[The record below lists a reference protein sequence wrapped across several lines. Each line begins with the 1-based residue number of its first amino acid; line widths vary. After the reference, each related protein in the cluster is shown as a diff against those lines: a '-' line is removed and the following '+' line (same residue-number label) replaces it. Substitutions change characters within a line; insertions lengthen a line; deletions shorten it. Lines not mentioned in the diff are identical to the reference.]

1 MKNKTIK
8 DSAVTASSEYDQNT
22 GPEKAR
28 LDMSEW
34 IGGRWYAGWRAE
46 TNDDTQWLEVNL
58 GKVMKITR
66 IATQG
71 GVYYYYNHGSSYY
84 WVTSYSVSSR
94 LHDQEDFHD
103 YQNNT
108 VRTETFSIN
117 CKLKQLLTVSQV
129 KRERMLLIEL
139 NTPSSYFTK
148 INSKEKIGD
157 GVTIGVTR

>member
-1 MKNKTIK
+1 MI
-8 DSAVTASSEYDQNT
+8 S
-22 GPEKAR
+22 
-28 LDMSEW
+28 
-34 IGGRWYAGWRAE
+34 GRVYAGWRAG
-46 TNDDTQWLEVNL
+46 TNDYKPWLQVNL
-58 GKVMKITR
+58 GRVMKITK
-66 IATQG
+66 IAIQEG
-71 GVYYYYNHGSSYY
+71 FFHRFYG
-84 WVTSYSVSSR
+84 WVTSYSVSNR
-94 LHDQEDFHD
+94 LHDQVDFHD